1 MIRVHRG
8 ARVVLTFAAV
18 TALASQLVA
27 RQPAPDREQQV
38 AALKAS
44 LQAGHAKLRKY
55 DWVETTFINFKGE
68 ENARKQQRCYY
79 GADGKVQK
87 VPIGGEPAPQQEQSR
102 GRGRRGGALK
112 DKVVENKKDD
122 MKEYMEKAAAL
133 VHTYV
138 PPDPA
143 DIDRVKKAGTLAVK
157 PGAAGQMRL
166 EFTNYHK
173 PADMLA
179 IGLNAAAG
187 QLTDLSVSSYLD
199 DKEDV
204 VRFGVTFGAL
214 ADGAS
219 YAAETTLD
227 APAKHIKVVI
237 QNTGH
242 RPVQ

>member
-1 MIRVHRG
+1 MIRVHPG
-8 ARVVLTFAAV
+8 VVSFAVLTL
-18 TALASQLVA
+18 ALAGPLLA
-27 RQPAPDREQQV
+27 RQPAADREQQV

-44 LQAGHAKLRKY
+44 LQAGQAKLRKY
-55 DWVETTFINFKGE
+55 EWVETTIINFKGE
-68 ENARKQQRCYY
+68 EKARKQQRCYY
-79 GADGKVQK
+79 GADGVVQK
-87 VPIGGEPAPQQEQSR
+87 VPIGGEPAAPQEQSR
-102 GRGRRGGALK
+102 ARGRRGGAVK
-112 DKVVENKKDD
+112 NKVVENKKDD

-138 PPDPA
+138 PPSPA
-143 DIDRVKKAGTLAVK
+143 DIERVKQAGTLAVK
-157 PGAAGQMRL
+157 PVAAGQMRL
-166 EFTNYHK
+166 EFTDYHK
-173 PADMLA
+173 PADLMA
-179 IGLNAAAG
+179 VGLNTAAG
-187 QLTDLSVSSYLD
+187 QLTDLSVTSYLD

-242 RPVQ
+242 RPLQ